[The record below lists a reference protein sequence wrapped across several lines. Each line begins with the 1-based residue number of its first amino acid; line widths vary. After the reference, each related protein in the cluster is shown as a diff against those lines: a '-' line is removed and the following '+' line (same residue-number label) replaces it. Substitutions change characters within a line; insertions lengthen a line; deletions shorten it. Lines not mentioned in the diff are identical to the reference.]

1 MTLSLQCHYAYAHV
15 VPSTPRSHM
24 HVYCSPMHTKNWL
37 EWRYATKKFDV
48 SKELP
53 SADLEYILETGNLAA
68 TSYGLQP
75 FQIVVVTDE
84 AKKQA
89 LMGKA
94 YNQGHVGGNAALLV
108 LAARTDVDA
117 AYIAEY
123 TARIETTRG
132 LPAGSVD
139 GYKDMMVGHL
149 TNLTEANR
157 LVWAQKQAYIALGTM
172 MVAAAEKG
180 VDNSPMEGLDAD
192 GFNEVLGLKALNLH
206 ASVMLALG
214 YRSPEDPSQAYKK
227 VRKDLKDL
235 VIRV

>member
-1 MTLSLQCHYAYAHV
+1 
-15 VPSTPRSHM
+15 
-24 HVYCSPMHTKNWL
+24 MHTKNWL

-48 SKELP
+48 SKELAA
-53 SADLEYILETGNLAA
+53 ADLEYILETGNLAA

-75 FQIVVVTDE
+75 FQIVVVTDA
-84 AKKQA
+84 AKKEV

-94 YNQGHVGGNAALLV
+94 YNQGHVGGNAALFV

-123 TARIETTRG
+123 TSRIETTRG

-149 TNLTEANR
+149 TSLTEADR

-180 VDNSPMEGLDAD
+180 VDNSPMEGFDSNAFD
-192 GFNEVLGLKALNLH
+192 EVLGLKALNLH
-206 ASVMLALG
+206 ATVLLAVG
-214 YRSPEDPSQAYKK
+214 YRSPEDATQAYKK
-227 VRKDLKDL
+227 VRKDLKDI
-235 VIRV
+235 VVQM

>member
-1 MTLSLQCHYAYAHV
+1 
-15 VPSTPRSHM
+15 
-24 HVYCSPMHTKNWL
+24 MHTKNWL

-53 SADLEYILETGNLAA
+53 DADLEYILENGNLAA

-75 FQIVVVTDE
+75 FQIIVVTDA

-89 LMGKA
+89 LMGYA
-94 YNQGHVGGNAALLV
+94 YNQVQVGENAALLI

-117 AYIAEY
+117 AYVTEY
-123 TARIETTRG
+123 TARIENMRG
-132 LPAGSVD
+132 LPSGAVD

-149 TNLTEANR
+149 TSLTENDR

-180 VDNSPMEGLDAD
+180 VDHCPMEGFDANAFD
-192 GFNEVLGLKALNLH
+192 EVLGLKAHNLRTT
-206 ASVMLALG
+206 VILPVG
-214 YRSPEDPSQAYKK
+214 YRSSEDASQAYKK
-227 VRKDLKDL
+227 VRKPISDI
-235 VIRV
+235 VVRM

>member
-1 MTLSLQCHYAYAHV
+1 
-15 VPSTPRSHM
+15 
-24 HVYCSPMHTKNWL
+24 MHTKNWL

-53 SADLEYILETGNLAA
+53 AADLEYILEAGNLAA

-75 FQIVVVTDE
+75 FKVVVVTDT
-84 AKKQA
+84 AKKEA

-94 YNQGHVGGNAALLV
+94 YNQGHVGENAALLV

-123 TARIETTRG
+123 TSRIETTRG
-132 LPAGSVD
+132 LQTGSVD

-149 TNLTEANR
+149 TNLTEGDR

-180 VDNSPMEGLDAD
+180 VDNSPMEGLDPA
-192 GFNEVLGLKALNLH
+192 GFNEVLGLTALNLH
-206 ASVMLALG
+206 ATVMLALG

-235 VIRV
+235 VVRI